1 MGSRRTGAESFTTS
15 LRTGKDLSQKYLT
28 SRSPHPS
35 PACAWLG
42 GFAMAKLIFLLTVRD
57 SASPR
62 GACRAANTVSITPG
76 TLSD

>member
-1 MGSRRTGAESFTTS
+1 MASFTTS
-15 LRTGKDLSQKYLT
+15 LKTGKDSSQKCLT

-35 PACAWLG
+35 PARAWLG

-62 GACRAANTVSITPG
+62 GACRAAHQEHCPTNLIYSPG
-76 TLSD
+76 NNIY